1 MPKRTAPVLK
11 ITAVGAAVGL
21 MSACAT
27 VDEARLNSMIDERL
41 DERMQ
46 EQEQVSPQEL
56 EQTQNIAQDALETA
70 RMADGSAQEAQLA
83 ADKAMRKANENEE
96 KIDRMFERS
105 MQK

>member
-11 ITAVGAAVGL
+11 VTAVGAAVGL

-46 EQEQVSPQEL
+46 EQVSQE
-56 EQTQNIAQDALETA
+56 EVDQTRNIAQDALETA